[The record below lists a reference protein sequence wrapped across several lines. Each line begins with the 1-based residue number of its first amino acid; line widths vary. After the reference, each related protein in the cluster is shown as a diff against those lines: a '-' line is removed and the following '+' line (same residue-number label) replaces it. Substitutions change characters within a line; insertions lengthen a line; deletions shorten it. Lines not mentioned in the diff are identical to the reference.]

1 MGKVIFITGVSSGF
15 GKAMAE
21 GLSGQGHVV
30 YGSSRR
36 PGFKTEGVQVLKMDV
51 TVEEEVKQAVQT
63 IVDREGRIDVLI
75 NNAGFGLAGAL
86 EDFTEEEAKMEFE
99 TIVLGAYRCSRSVL
113 FHMRRQKAGMIL
125 SVGSIAGLMGI
136 PFQGFYSA
144 SKFGLEGL
152 MQALRYEVSRH
163 GINVVMLNP
172 GDFDT
177 GFTKNRRLVEKTP
190 DSDYKERFFRTLDVI
205 EKDEGSGLKADVL
218 AKKVTSIVGKR
229 NPRHRYIVAS
239 FDQKLAVFLNRALPP
254 KWFFR
259 IIGSHYK
266 TH

>member
-21 GLSGQGHVV
+21 ALSGQGHVV

-99 TIVLGAYRCSRSVL
+99 TIVLGAYRC
-113 FHMRRQKAGMIL
+113 FRQ
-125 SVGSIAGLMGI
+125 
-136 PFQGFYSA
+136 FFD
-144 SKFGLEGL
+144 
-152 MQALRYEVSRH
+152 EVR
-163 GINVVMLNP
+163 G
-172 GDFDT
+172 
-177 GFTKNRRLVEKTP
+177 
-190 DSDYKERFFRTLDVI
+190 
-205 EKDEGSGLKADVL
+205 
-218 AKKVTSIVGKR
+218 
-229 NPRHRYIVAS
+229 
-239 FDQKLAVFLNRALPP
+239 
-254 KWFFR
+254 
-259 IIGSHYK
+259 
-266 TH
+266 